1 MPIAAAVVIACSSM
15 ERMPPHEPS
24 GAGTPAAGGDR
35 SRWSLALGPQERRD
49 RQFIGLAISGGGSRS
64 AVFGA
69 AIMLELDRLGVLRQ
83 VDAVSAVSGG
93 AMPAALYALDG
104 RRGVAFK
111 QDALAR
117 VGFNF
122 QGAILRRWATPW
134 QVVRSWFS
142 DEARPQIVIE
152 LLDRELFHDATY
164 GDLNPDRPKLL
175 LNATNALT
183 GEPIVLSDEVFAA
196 LNRTPAAFPISRA
209 VYMSASYP
217 GLFTP
222 LMLTPSDD
230 SANGT
235 MGRGLTAYD
244 GGTGDNL
251 GISTLLRVLEREA
264 SHEPLEAT
272 FPDGCLVIAVD
283 ATPRARSEPEK
294 PISAAAALLAN
305 NRRHILD
312 RAGIAPADQDRV
324 MFSEFAVGH
333 GPGRCRFWHLAL
345 RQLSEEDPLEA
356 QAVRTPTNLG
366 LDREEQ
372 ERLRIAAAR
381 LVARG
386 RQAAQT
392 VGQSTGQLGTGQQVL
407 PIEQRLLQ

>member
-1 MPIAAAVVIACSSM
+1 
-15 ERMPPHEPS
+15 
-24 GAGTPAAGGDR
+24 
-35 SRWSLALGPQERRD
+35 
-49 RQFIGLAISGGGSRS
+49 
-64 AVFGA
+64 
-69 AIMLELDRLGVLRQ
+69 
-83 VDAVSAVSGG
+83 
-93 AMPAALYALDG
+93 
-104 RRGVAFK
+104 
-111 QDALAR
+111 
-117 VGFNF
+117 
-122 QGAILRRWATPW
+122 
-134 QVVRSWFS
+134 
-142 DEARPQIVIE
+142 
-152 LLDRELFHDATY
+152 
-164 GDLNPDRPKLL
+164 
-175 LNATNALT
+175 
-183 GEPIVLSDEVFAA
+183 
-196 LNRTPAAFPISRA
+196 
-209 VYMSASYP
+209 
-217 GLFTP
+217 
-222 LMLTPSDD
+222 
-230 SANGT
+230 
-235 MGRGLTAYD
+235 
-244 GGTGDNL
+244 
-251 GISTLLRVLEREA
+251 
-264 SHEPLEAT
+264 
-272 FPDGCLVIAVD
+272 VD
-283 ATPRARSEPEK
+283 ATPRAKTEPEK